1 MFASLKNKI
10 REETGSDLSKLTAK
24 ITSTTVQKIESI
36 RGRSHQGSTSS
47 LNSIVSSD
55 GVREDGP
62 VDSEEYRRR
71 LAKIE
76 SEFGRKLEQKELEW
90 REIANE
96 KNRQLQTLEKEKDE
110 AYRQISNL
118 KDSLKIAEEFK
129 QKIIEHQENNEQ
141 IGNLQNQE
149 LSKVKQLVLLRE
161 QELAEKTTALKD
173 ANIQLEKLRNEVGR
187 LRRQEELLSDVQD
200 DLESLRHSSS
210 RDLAHL
216 ATQLAKSEQER
227 KYLSDLVVIL
237 RQSANDS
244 SPDETVASER
254 RLLEQRLEEA
264 HLHLADI
271 KTSWSDK
278 IASLETQV
286 GRLSR
291 QAAEEGSE
299 RRRAVQEKDKLLE
312 KVKQLEAELECNRLD
327 STNKETK
334 IKRLTDDV
342 NELSA
347 ELKSLRSDNEEEI
360 TFLRTELDNAKT
372 ELKVVRKN
380 LDNTESE
387 LDKTE
392 DERSKLKISVDSEH
406 LTNASL
412 RQIITKLE
420 KELGEEKSNSLNVQK
435 TLTRVTS
442 EKNTALLRNAEV
454 SQQMELVKQNMRR
467 QETDMNDMLSKLA
480 HLEDENNKLKET
492 KLIEQKLRNSIAE
505 LEDQVLEKNKNIKM
519 LQLRLADMKKTL
531 QQELRTPGNPN
542 YHTDLMENNS
552 AAVLTPTQ
560 VSTKNFPGMA
570 RRDEDDVNFKY
581 LKHVVLKFLTS
592 REYEAQHLIK
602 AISTLLKFTPEEER
616 LIQDTLDWKR
626 SWFGSKPKYWG
637 VQGLRAQLMVALRL
651 RVPLRGV
658 G

>member
-24 ITSTTVQKIESI
+24 ITSSTVQKIESL

-55 GVREDGP
+55 GVKEDGP
-62 VDSEEYRRR
+62 IHSEEFRRR
-71 LAKIE
+71 LSKIE
-76 SEFGRKLEQKELEW
+76 SDFARKLEQKEQEW
-90 REIANE
+90 RELVKE
-96 KNRQLQTLEKEKDE
+96 KDKHLQALEKEKDE

-118 KDSLKIAEEFK
+118 KDSLNIAEEFK
-129 QKIIEHQENNEQ
+129 LKIIEHRENSEQ
-141 IGNLQNQE
+141 LETLQNQE
-149 LSKVKQLVLLRE
+149 LSKIKQLVLLRE
-161 QELAEKTTALKD
+161 QELAEKTNALKD
-173 ANIQLEKLRNEVGR
+173 ANIQLEKLRSEVSR

-200 DLESLRHSSS
+200 DLESLRHSSG

-237 RQSANDS
+237 RQSANES
-244 SPDETVASER
+244 SIDEKAVSER
-254 RLLEQRLEEA
+254 KLLEQRLEEA

-299 RRRAVQEKDKLLE
+299 RRRAIQDRDKLLE
-312 KVKQLEAELECNRLD
+312 KLKQLEAELECNQLD
-327 STNKETK
+327 LHNKETK
-334 IKRLTDDV
+334 IRRLTDDV
-342 NELSA
+342 KELSA
-347 ELKSLRSDNEEEI
+347 ELKFLRTENEEEI
-360 TFLRTELDNAKT
+360 TFLRTELDNAKM
-372 ELKVVRKN
+372 EVKVVRKN

-387 LDKTE
+387 LDKSE
-392 DERSKLKISVDSEH
+392 DECSRLKLSVESEH
-406 LTNASL
+406 TTNSSL

-454 SQQMELVKQNMRR
+454 SQQMELVKQDMRR
-467 QETDMNDMLSKLA
+467 QERDMNELLNKLTQ
-480 HLEDENNKLKET
+480 LEDDNTKLKESM
-492 KLIEQKLRNSIAE
+492 LVEQKLRNSITE
-505 LEDQVLEKNKNIKM
+505 LEDQIITSYKLVVIVSLQNIKI

-542 YHTDLMENNS
+542 YHSDLLENSS
-552 AAVLTPTQ
+552 AAIITPTQ
-560 VSTKNFPGMA
+560 VSTKHFPSVV

-581 LKHVVLKFLTS
+581 LKHVVIKFLTS

-602 AISTLLKFTPEEER
+602 AISTLLKFTPEEEK
-616 LIQDTLDWKR
+616 LIQDTLDWKK
-626 SWFGSKPKYWG
+626 SWFGSKPKY
-637 VQGLRAQLMVALRL
+637 VSSQKQKAYTNS
-651 RVPLRGV
+651 
-658 G
+658 